1 MKRKI
6 ITLPKL
12 FLFLIL
18 ILVTL
23 HLSPKLSLRTH
34 LFITGHPKIAF
45 NSEINELSTYSKRSK
60 LFTLSPTPVDRAT
73 GNNKNAYK
81 STRVLIFYI
90 TTHHGGGWKFL
101 QSIVKV
107 KKDKI

>member
-6 ITLPKL
+6 IALPKIIL
-12 FLFLIL
+12 FFIL
-18 ILVTL
+18 IFVSL

-34 LFITGHPKIAF
+34 LFITGHPKIALT
-45 NSEINELSTYSKRSK
+45 SEINELSNLNKRSK
-60 LFTLSPTPVDRAT
+60 LLTLNPAPIDRAT

-90 TTHHGGGWKFL
+90 TTHHGGG
-101 QSIVKV
+101 
-107 KKDKI
+107 